1 VEKEFMY
8 SRSIQLN
15 TPSIHKDHQK
25 LKFITNPA
33 KAKNTNTKL
42 EKIR

>member
-15 TPSIHKDHQK
+15 IPSINKDHQK
-25 LKFITNPA
+25 SEFITNPA
-33 KAKNTNTKL
+33 KAKNTNIKL
-42 EKIR
+42 E